1 MSNICNILREA
12 KTIAVV
18 GFSDKPYRDSR
29 EIALFLANKGYKVY
43 GVNPTIDELNVD
55 GIPIVKSLRE
65 IKEKIDIVDIFR
77 RSEFVPEIVDEAI
90 EIGAKIIWM
99 QLGVINYEAKKKAEG
114 AGIEVIMNRCIKIEY
129 LNCFYE

>member
-1 MSNICNILREA
+1 MSNVCNILREA

-29 EIALFLANKGYKVY
+29 EIALFLANKGYEVY
-43 GVNPTIDELNVD
+43 GVNPTIDKLNMD

-99 QLGVINYEAKKKAEG
+99 QLGVINYEAKKKAEES
-114 AGIEVIMNRCIKIEY
+114 GIEVIMNRCIKIEY

>member
-1 MSNICNILREA
+1 MSNVCNILREA

-18 GFSDKPYRDSR
+18 GFSNKPYRDSR

-43 GVNPTIDELNVD
+43 GVNPTIDKLNMD

-90 EIGAKIIWM
+90 EIEAKII
-99 QLGVINYEAKKKAEG
+99 
-114 AGIEVIMNRCIKIEY
+114 
-129 LNCFYE
+129 